1 MACPYCRSRKVREEY
16 TVQTYD
22 LKEDWIAINHVQCG
36 KCGDDPR
43 ESPDREEEGVLHQ
56 GFVPYGQSPS
66 GIGEQGPSS
75 EGQAHPHIQE
85 ALRCTVLCAVPRTTR
100 CISGN

>member
-36 KCGDDPR
+36 KCGAYYSKTIR
-43 ESPDREEEGVLHQ
+43 EN
-56 GFVPYGQSPS
+56 
-66 GIGEQGPSS
+66 
-75 EGQAHPHIQE
+75 
-85 ALRCTVLCAVPRTTR
+85 PRTGKRKVFCTKG
-100 CISGN
+100 SYLTGNPPQQSFNRSRPIRDRILSMFRRR